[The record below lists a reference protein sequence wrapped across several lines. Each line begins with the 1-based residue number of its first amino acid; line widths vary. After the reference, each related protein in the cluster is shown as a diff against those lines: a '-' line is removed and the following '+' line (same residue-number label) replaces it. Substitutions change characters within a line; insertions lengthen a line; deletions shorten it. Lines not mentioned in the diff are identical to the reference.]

1 VASATKTYSGD
12 LSTAIVG
19 KISDAIEKYQQT
31 KEIEKSKASPEVKTA
46 ANKLL
51 SNESDGSVSTTKD
64 TDLKS
69 YIARVFGTELDASLI
84 QTESKVS
91 KLSDQVLSIGES
103 IVNTQKLV
111 INQNELMEDK
121 FDEILKIFKSNDRRE
136 QEKKDRLEAE
146 GTELGIEKS
155 MEDFGTRKALGTAKG
170 DLTTGGLQFPFKA
183 LRLLGL
189 WRKAGVIRKA
199 LTNEG
204 TSTLLRKAVKTRTT
218 KKFVKTAGNEWMT
231 RGLTNLA
238 KGEIITNATTKGGKR
253 IAKKTAEQIAAEKA
267 AKQVSPDLILGLF
280 RQPAIRKALIS
291 TLGEERAMKLV
302 LRLSGKAAPFLQTA
316 YGIGEGIVRLS
327 PFVGGSDW
335 KGSMLSLGSAIP
347 YAGYAFTALDIFR
360 DIDRE
365 SYTKHIE
372 PNMRILMG
380 IPTKMPSRK
389 NLSDFFND
397 ALGVTPEYEMG
408 TKRQPSFMNKNNFF
422 EKSVV
427 ASSMLIASAAG
438 VTPQVKAEIRSS
450 GLGHIPVEK
459 LNINTDIGSISRS
472 FSTIGLRKNNLISE
486 VIPSLPPLPGFGN
499 ENGDPV
505 KEPWRIFGIPLPDF
519 GITEFIGGTMSA
531 VRDIVWGRKD
541 DGYWGPKWLG
551 WKRKPK
557 EVEPKTTI
565 TGQITDLE
573 ELAFLKLIRHVESSQ
588 GPDSYN
594 TWFGG
599 RTDMDMTSM
608 TLQEVYEEQTR
619 RLNSGEATYN
629 DITSAAVGVG
639 QFMNP
644 LEQAREMYA
653 SRGEEFD
660 PTKITFNKELQLQLM
675 MDLAKRKRGIDVSE
689 PLTLEGL
696 GELNKEWSGLG
707 PFYGQTNRS
716 LEESLNLY
724 NKFLEE
730 LKFTPVEDRRISQVS
745 NTSFETEDILDPSG
759 SISPIIVMNNNTYV
773 RNSDSS
779 LGGIPRGNNDWA
791 NKYKLYSL
799 AG

>member
-1 VASATKTYSGD
+1 MASATKTYSGD

-19 KISDAIEKYQQT
+19 KISDAIEKYRQT
-31 KEIEKSKASPEVKTA
+31 KEIERSKASPEVKSA
-46 ANKLL
+46 ASKLL
-51 SNESDGSVSTTKD
+51 SNDSDGSVSTTKD

-69 YIARVFGTELDASLI
+69 YIARVFGTELDASII
-84 QTESKVS
+84 QTEGKVS
-91 KLSDQVLSIGES
+91 KLSDQVLSVGES

-111 INQNELMEDK
+111 INQNELMESK
-121 FDEILKIFKSNDRRE
+121 FDEILSIFRSNDRRE
-136 QEKKDRLEAE
+136 EERKDRLEAE
-146 GTELGIEKS
+146 GTEIGMEKS
-155 MEDFGTRKALGTAKG
+155 KEDFGTQKNRGTMSG
-170 DLTTGGLQFPFKA
+170 DLSSASFLSA
-183 LRLLGL
+183 LKVAKFIPWL
-189 WRKAGVIRKA
+189 RKAGIWRKGLTNRLASTGIRKA
-199 LTNEG
+199 F
-204 TSTLLRKAVKTRTT
+204 KTRTT
-218 KKFVKTAGNEWMT
+218 KKFAKTAGNEWVT
-231 RGLTNLA
+231 RALSNLA
-238 KGEIITNATTKGGKR
+238 KGEIITNATTSGGKK
-253 IAKKTAEQIAAEKA
+253 IAKKTAAEIAAEKA
-267 AKQVSPDLILGLF
+267 SKQVTPDLILGLF

-291 TLGEERAMKLV
+291 TLGEEQATKLV
-302 LRLSGKAAPFLQTA
+302 LRLSGKAAPFLQTV

-335 KGSMLSLGSAIP
+335 KGSLLSLGSAIP

-360 DIDRE
+360 DIDRFA
-365 SYTKHIE
+365 YTKHIE
-372 PNMRILMG
+372 PNMRIFMG
-380 IPTKMPSRK
+380 IPTKMPSEQ
-389 NLSDFFND
+389 NLADFFNE
-397 ALGVTPEYEMG
+397 ALGVTPEFERG
-408 TKRQPSFMNKNNFF
+408 TRRQPSFMNNFF

-427 ASSMLIASAAG
+427 SSAMLIASAAG

-450 GLGHIPVEK
+450 GLGHIPIDN
-459 LNINTDIGSISRS
+459 LNINTDIGNVSRS
-472 FSTIGLRKNNLISE
+472 FSNIGLRKNNLISE
-486 VIPSLPPLPGFGN
+486 VIPSLPPLPG
-499 ENGDPV
+499 ESDPV
-505 KEPWRIFGIPLPDF
+505 VPDKEPWKIFGIPLPDF
-519 GITEFIGGTMSA
+519 GVTEFIGGTMSA

-588 GPDSYN
+588 GPDAYN

-644 LEQAREMYA
+644 LEQAKEMYA
-653 SRGEEFD
+653 SQGKEFD
-660 PTKITFNKELQLQLM
+660 PTKITFNKELQLQLL

-716 LEESLNLY
+716 LEDSLNLY

-730 LKFTPVEDRRISQVS
+730 LKFTPIQDRKISQINS
-745 NTSFETEDILDPSG
+745 TSFETEDILDSSG
-759 SISPIIVMNNNTYV
+759 PGSSIVIMNNNTYV
-773 RNSDSS
+773 RNSDSP
-779 LGGIPRGNNDWA
+779 LGSIARGNDDWA
-791 NKYKLYSL
+791 NKYRLYSL

>member
-1 VASATKTYSGD
+1 MASATKTYSGD

-19 KISDAIEKYQQT
+19 KISDAIEKYRQT
-31 KEIEKSKASPEVKTA
+31 KEIERSKASPEVKSA
-46 ANKLL
+46 ASKLL
-51 SNESDGSVSTTKD
+51 SNDSDGSVSTTKD

-69 YIARVFGTELDASLI
+69 YIARVFGTELDASII
-84 QTESKVS
+84 QTEGKVS
-91 KLSDQVLSIGES
+91 KLSDQVLSVGES

-111 INQNELMEDK
+111 INQNELMESK
-121 FDEILKIFKSNDRRE
+121 FDEILSIFRSNDRRE
-136 QEKKDRLEAE
+136 EERKDRLEAE
-146 GTELGIEKS
+146 GTEIGMEKS
-155 MEDFGTRKALGTAKG
+155 KEDFGTQKNRGTMSG
-170 DLTTGGLQFPFKA
+170 DLSSASFLSA
-183 LRLLGL
+183 LKVAKFIPWL
-189 WRKAGVIRKA
+189 RKAGIWRKGLTNRLASTGIRKA
-199 LTNEG
+199 F
-204 TSTLLRKAVKTRTT
+204 KTRTT
-218 KKFVKTAGNEWMT
+218 KKFAKTAGNEWVT
-231 RGLTNLA
+231 RALSNLA
-238 KGEIITNATTKGGKR
+238 KGEIITNATTSGGKK
-253 IAKKTAEQIAAEKA
+253 ISKKYAEQIAAEKA
-267 AKQVSPDLILGLF
+267 AERVSPDLILGLF

-291 TLGEERAMKLV
+291 TLGEEQATKLV
-302 LRLSGKAAPFLQTA
+302 LRLSGKAAPFLQTV

-335 KGSMLSLGSAIP
+335 KGSLLSLGSAIP

-360 DIDRE
+360 DIDRFA
-365 SYTKHIE
+365 YTKHIE
-372 PNMRILMG
+372 PNMRIFMG
-380 IPTKMPSRK
+380 IPTKMPSEQ
-389 NLSDFFND
+389 NLADFFNE
-397 ALGVTPEYEMG
+397 ALGVTPEFERG
-408 TKRQPSFMNKNNFF
+408 TRRQPSFMNNFF

-427 ASSMLIASAAG
+427 SSAMLIASAAG

-450 GLGHIPVEK
+450 GLGHIPIDN
-459 LNINTDIGSISRS
+459 LNINTDIGNVSRS
-472 FSTIGLRKNNLISE
+472 FSNIGLRKNNLISE
-486 VIPSLPPLPGFGN
+486 VIPSLPPLPG
-499 ENGDPV
+499 ESDPV
-505 KEPWRIFGIPLPDF
+505 VPDKEPWKIFGIPLPDF
-519 GITEFIGGTMSA
+519 GVTEFIGGTMSA

-588 GPDSYN
+588 GPDAYN

-644 LEQAREMYA
+644 LEQAKEMYA
-653 SRGEEFD
+653 SQGKEFD
-660 PTKITFNKELQLQLM
+660 PTKITFNKELQLQLL

-716 LEESLNLY
+716 LEDSLNLY

-730 LKFTPVEDRRISQVS
+730 LKFTPIQDRKISQINS
-745 NTSFETEDILDPSG
+745 TSFETEDILDSSG
-759 SISPIIVMNNNTYV
+759 PGSSIVIMNNNTYV
-773 RNSDSS
+773 RNSDSP
-779 LGGIPRGNNDWA
+779 LGSIARGNDDWA
-791 NKYKLYSL
+791 NKYRLYSL

>member
-1 VASATKTYSGD
+1 MASATKTYSGD

-19 KISDAIEKYQQT
+19 KISDAIEKYRQT
-31 KEIEKSKASPEVKTA
+31 KEIERSKASPEVKSA
-46 ANKLL
+46 ASKLL
-51 SNESDGSVSTTKD
+51 SNDSDGSVSTTKD

-69 YIARVFGTELDASLI
+69 YIARVFGTELDASII
-84 QTESKVS
+84 QTEGKVS
-91 KLSDQVLSIGES
+91 KLSDQVLSVGES

-111 INQNELMEDK
+111 INQNELMESK
-121 FDEILKIFKSNDRRE
+121 FDEILSIFRSNDRRE
-136 QEKKDRLEAE
+136 EERKDRLEAE
-146 GTELGIEKS
+146 GTEIGMEKS
-155 MEDFGTRKALGTAKG
+155 KEDFGTQKNRGTMSG
-170 DLTTGGLQFPFKA
+170 DLSSASFLSA
-183 LRLLGL
+183 LKVAKFIPWL
-189 WRKAGVIRKA
+189 RKAGIWRKGLTNRLASTGIRKA
-199 LTNEG
+199 F
-204 TSTLLRKAVKTRTT
+204 KTRTT
-218 KKFVKTAGNEWMT
+218 KKFAKTAGNEWVT
-231 RGLTNLA
+231 RALSNLA
-238 KGEIITNATTKGGKR
+238 KGEIITNATTSGGKK
-253 IAKKTAEQIAAEKA
+253 IAKKTAAQIAAEKA
-267 AKQVSPDLILGLF
+267 SKQVTPDLILGLF

-291 TLGEERAMKLV
+291 TLGEEQATKLV
-302 LRLSGKAAPFLQTA
+302 LRLSGKAAPFLQTV

-335 KGSMLSLGSAIP
+335 KGSLLSLGSAIP

-360 DIDRE
+360 DIDRFA
-365 SYTKHIE
+365 YTKHIE
-372 PNMRILMG
+372 PNMRIFMG
-380 IPTKMPSRK
+380 IPTKMPSEQ
-389 NLSDFFND
+389 NLADFFNE
-397 ALGVTPEYEMG
+397 ALGVTPEFERG
-408 TKRQPSFMNKNNFF
+408 TRRQPSFMNNFF

-427 ASSMLIASAAG
+427 SSAMLIASAAG

-450 GLGHIPVEK
+450 GLGHIPIDN
-459 LNINTDIGSISRS
+459 LNINTDIGNVSRS
-472 FSTIGLRKNNLISE
+472 FSNIGLRKNNLISE
-486 VIPSLPPLPGFGN
+486 VIPSLPPLPG
-499 ENGDPV
+499 ESDPV
-505 KEPWRIFGIPLPDF
+505 VPDKEPWKIFGIPLPDF
-519 GITEFIGGTMSA
+519 GVTEFIGGTMSA

-588 GPDSYN
+588 GPDAYN

-644 LEQAREMYA
+644 LEQAKEMYA
-653 SRGEEFD
+653 SQGKEFD
-660 PTKITFNKELQLQLM
+660 PTKITFNKELQLQLL

-716 LEESLNLY
+716 LEDSLNLY

-730 LKFTPVEDRRISQVS
+730 LKFTPIQDRKISQINS
-745 NTSFETEDILDPSG
+745 TSFETEDILDSSG
-759 SISPIIVMNNNTYV
+759 PGSSIVIMNNNTYV
-773 RNSDSS
+773 RNSDSP
-779 LGGIPRGNNDWA
+779 LGSIARGNDDWA
-791 NKYKLYSL
+791 NKYRLYSL

>member
-1 VASATKTYSGD
+1 MASATKTYSGD

-19 KISDAIEKYQQT
+19 KISDAIEKYRQT
-31 KEIEKSKASPEVKTA
+31 KEIERSKASPEVKSA
-46 ANKLL
+46 ASKLL
-51 SNESDGSVSTTKD
+51 SNDSDGSVSTTKD

-69 YIARVFGTELDASLI
+69 YIARVFGTELDASII
-84 QTESKVS
+84 QTEGKVS
-91 KLSDQVLSIGES
+91 KLSDQVLSVGES

-111 INQNELMEDK
+111 INQNELMESK
-121 FDEILKIFKSNDRRE
+121 FDEILSIFRSNDRRE
-136 QEKKDRLEAE
+136 EERKDRLEAE
-146 GTELGIEKS
+146 GTEIGMEKS
-155 MEDFGTRKALGTAKG
+155 KEDFGTQKNRGTMSG
-170 DLTTGGLQFPFKA
+170 DLSSASFLSA
-183 LRLLGL
+183 LKVAKFIPWL
-189 WRKAGVIRKA
+189 RKAGIWRKGLTNRLASTGIRKA
-199 LTNEG
+199 F
-204 TSTLLRKAVKTRTT
+204 KTRTT
-218 KKFVKTAGNEWMT
+218 KKFAKTAGNEWVT
-231 RGLTNLA
+231 RALSNLA
-238 KGEIITNATTKGGKR
+238 KGEIITNATTSGGKK
-253 IAKKTAEQIAAEKA
+253 IAKKTAAQIAAEKA
-267 AKQVSPDLILGLF
+267 SKQVTPDLILGLF

-291 TLGEERAMKLV
+291 TLGEEQATKLV
-302 LRLSGKAAPFLQTA
+302 LRLSGKAAPFLQTV

-335 KGSMLSLGSAIP
+335 KGSLLSLGSAIP

-360 DIDRE
+360 DIDRFA
-365 SYTKHIE
+365 YTKHIE
-372 PNMRILMG
+372 PNMRIFMG
-380 IPTKMPSRK
+380 IPTKMPSEQ
-389 NLSDFFND
+389 NLADFFNE
-397 ALGVTPEYEMG
+397 ALGVTPEFERG
-408 TKRQPSFMNKNNFF
+408 TRRQPSFMNNFF

-427 ASSMLIASAAG
+427 SSAMLIASAAG

-450 GLGHIPVEK
+450 GLGHIPIDN
-459 LNINTDIGSISRS
+459 LNINTDIGNVSRS
-472 FSTIGLRKNNLISE
+472 FSNIGLRKNNLISE
-486 VIPSLPPLPGFGN
+486 VIPSLPPLPG
-499 ENGDPV
+499 ESDPV
-505 KEPWRIFGIPLPDF
+505 VPDKEPWKIFGIPLPDF
-519 GITEFIGGTMSA
+519 GVTEFIGGTMSA

-588 GPDSYN
+588 GPDAYN

-644 LEQAREMYA
+644 LEQAKEMYA
-653 SRGEEFD
+653 SQGKEFD
-660 PTKITFNKELQLQLM
+660 PTKITFNKELQLQLL

-707 PFYGQTNRS
+707 PFYGQTDRS
-716 LEESLNLY
+716 LQESLNLY

-730 LKFTPVEDRRISQVS
+730 LKFTPIQDRKISQINS
-745 NTSFETEDILDPSG
+745 TSFETEDILDSSG
-759 SISPIIVMNNNTYV
+759 PGSSIVIMNNNTYV
-773 RNSDSS
+773 RNSDSP
-779 LGGIPRGNNDWA
+779 LGSIARGNDDWA
-791 NKYKLYSL
+791 NKYRLYSL

>member
-1 VASATKTYSGD
+1 MASATKTYSGD

-19 KISDAIEKYQQT
+19 KISDAIEKYRQT
-31 KEIEKSKASPEVKTA
+31 KEIERSKASPEVKSA
-46 ANKLL
+46 ASKLL
-51 SNESDGSVSTTKD
+51 SNDSDGSVSTTKD

-69 YIARVFGTELDASLI
+69 YIARVFGTELDASII
-84 QTESKVS
+84 QTEGKVS
-91 KLSDQVLSIGES
+91 KLSDQVLSVGES

-111 INQNELMEDK
+111 INQNELMESK
-121 FDEILKIFKSNDRRE
+121 FDEILSIFRSNDRRE
-136 QEKKDRLEAE
+136 EERKDRLEAE
-146 GTELGIEKS
+146 GTEIGMEKS
-155 MEDFGTRKALGTAKG
+155 KEDFGTQKNRGTMSG
-170 DLTTGGLQFPFKA
+170 DLSSASFLSA
-183 LRLLGL
+183 LKVAKFIPWL
-189 WRKAGVIRKA
+189 RKAGIWRKGLTNRLASTGIRKA
-199 LTNEG
+199 F
-204 TSTLLRKAVKTRTT
+204 KTRTT
-218 KKFVKTAGNEWMT
+218 KKFAKTAGNEWVT
-231 RGLTNLA
+231 RALSNLA
-238 KGEIITNATTKGGKR
+238 KGEIITNATTSGGKK
-253 IAKKTAEQIAAEKA
+253 IAKKTAAEIAAEKA
-267 AKQVSPDLILGLF
+267 SKQVTPDLILGLF

-291 TLGEERAMKLV
+291 TLGEEQATKLV
-302 LRLSGKAAPFLQTA
+302 LRLSGKAAPFLQTV

-335 KGSMLSLGSAIP
+335 KGSLLSLGSAIP

-372 PNMRILMG
+372 PNMRIFMG
-380 IPTKMPSRK
+380 IPTKMPSEQ
-389 NLSDFFND
+389 NLADFFNE
-397 ALGVTPEYEMG
+397 ALGVTPEFERG
-408 TKRQPSFMNKNNFF
+408 TRRQPSFMNNFF

-427 ASSMLIASAAG
+427 SSAMLIASAAG

-450 GLGHIPVEK
+450 GLGHIPIDN
-459 LNINTDIGSISRS
+459 LNINTDIGNVSRS
-472 FSTIGLRKNNLISE
+472 FSNIGLRKNNLISE
-486 VIPSLPPLPGFGN
+486 VIPSLPPLPG
-499 ENGDPV
+499 ESDPV
-505 KEPWRIFGIPLPDF
+505 VPDKEPWKIFGIPLPDF
-519 GITEFIGGTMSA
+519 GVTEFIGGTMSA

-588 GPDSYN
+588 GPDAYN

-644 LEQAREMYA
+644 LEQAKEMYA
-653 SRGEEFD
+653 SQGKEFD
-660 PTKITFNKELQLQLM
+660 PTKITFNKELQLQLL

-716 LEESLNLY
+716 LEDSLNLY

-730 LKFTPVEDRRISQVS
+730 LKFTPIQDRKISQINS
-745 NTSFETEDILDPSG
+745 TSFETEDILDSSG
-759 SISPIIVMNNNTYV
+759 PGSSIVIMNNNTYV
-773 RNSDSS
+773 RNSDSP
-779 LGGIPRGNNDWA
+779 LGSIARGNDDWA
-791 NKYKLYSL
+791 NKYRLYSL

>member
-1 VASATKTYSGD
+1 MASATKTYSGD

-19 KISDAIEKYQQT
+19 KISDAIEKYRQT
-31 KEIEKSKASPEVKTA
+31 KEIERSKASPEVKSA
-46 ANKLL
+46 ASKLL
-51 SNESDGSVSTTKD
+51 SNDSDGSVSTTKD

-69 YIARVFGTELDASLI
+69 YIAKVFGTELDASII
-84 QTESKVS
+84 QTEGKVS
-91 KLSDQVLSIGES
+91 KLSDQVLSVGES

-111 INQNELMEDK
+111 INQNELMESK
-121 FDEILKIFKSNDRRE
+121 FDEILSIFRSNDRRE
-136 QEKKDRLEAE
+136 EERKDRLEAE
-146 GTELGIEKS
+146 GTEIGMEKS
-155 MEDFGTRKALGTAKG
+155 KEDFGTQKNRGTMSG
-170 DLTTGGLQFPFKA
+170 DLSSASFLSA
-183 LRLLGL
+183 LKVAKFIPWL
-189 WRKAGVIRKA
+189 RKAGIWRKGLTNRLASTGIRKA
-199 LTNEG
+199 F
-204 TSTLLRKAVKTRTT
+204 KTRTT
-218 KKFVKTAGNEWMT
+218 KKFAKTAGNEWVT
-231 RGLTNLA
+231 RALSNLA
-238 KGEIITNATTKGGKR
+238 KGEIITNATTSGGKK
-253 IAKKTAEQIAAEKA
+253 IAKKTAAQIAAEKA
-267 AKQVSPDLILGLF
+267 SKQVTPDLILGLF

-291 TLGEERAMKLV
+291 TLGEEQATKLV
-302 LRLSGKAAPFLQTA
+302 LRLSGKAAPFLQTV

-335 KGSMLSLGSAIP
+335 KGSLLSLGSAIP

-360 DIDRE
+360 DIDRFA
-365 SYTKHIE
+365 YTKHIE
-372 PNMRILMG
+372 PNMRIFMG
-380 IPTKMPSRK
+380 IPTKMPSEQ
-389 NLSDFFND
+389 NLADFFNE
-397 ALGVTPEYEMG
+397 ALGVTPEFERG
-408 TKRQPSFMNKNNFF
+408 TRRQPSFMNNFF

-427 ASSMLIASAAG
+427 SSAMLIASAAG

-450 GLGHIPVEK
+450 GLGHIPIDN
-459 LNINTDIGSISRS
+459 LNINTDIGNVSRS
-472 FSTIGLRKNNLISE
+472 FSNIGLRKNNLISE
-486 VIPSLPPLPGFGN
+486 VIPSLPPLPG
-499 ENGDPV
+499 ESDPV
-505 KEPWRIFGIPLPDF
+505 VPDKEPWKIFGIPLPDF
-519 GITEFIGGTMSA
+519 GVTEFIGGTMSA
-531 VRDIVWGRKD
+531 VRDLVWGRKD

-588 GPDSYN
+588 GPDAYN

-644 LEQAREMYA
+644 LEQAKEMYA
-653 SRGEEFD
+653 SQGKEFD
-660 PTKITFNKELQLQLM
+660 PTKITFNKELQLQLL

-716 LEESLNLY
+716 LEDSLNLY

-730 LKFTPVEDRRISQVS
+730 LKFTPIQDRKISQINS
-745 NTSFETEDILDPSG
+745 TSFETEDILDSSG
-759 SISPIIVMNNNTYV
+759 PGSSIVIMNNNTYV
-773 RNSDSS
+773 RNSDSP
-779 LGGIPRGNNDWA
+779 LGSIARGNDDWA

>member
-1 VASATKTYSGD
+1 MASATKTYSGD
-12 LSTAIVG
+12 LSTLIVG
-19 KISDAIEKYQQT
+19 KISDAIEKYRQT
-31 KEIEKSKASPEVKTA
+31 KEIERSKASPEVKSA
-46 ANKLL
+46 ASKLL
-51 SNESDGSVSTTKD
+51 SNDSDGSVSTTKD

-69 YIARVFGTELDASLI
+69 YIAKVFGTELDASII
-84 QTESKVS
+84 QTEGKVS
-91 KLSDQVLSIGES
+91 KLSDQVLSVGES

-111 INQNELMEDK
+111 INQNELMESK
-121 FDEILKIFKSNDRRE
+121 FDEILSIFRSNDRRE
-136 QEKKDRLEAE
+136 EERKDRLEAE
-146 GTELGIEKS
+146 GTEIGMEKS
-155 MEDFGTRKALGTAKG
+155 EEDFGTKKALGTMGG
-170 DLTTGGLQFPFKA
+170 DLSSGGLAKA
-183 LRLLGL
+183 LRFFKLFKHLGGS
-189 WRKAGVIRKA
+189 AG
-199 LTNEG
+199 
-204 TSTLLRKAVKTRTT
+204 LRKL
-218 KKFVKTAGNEWMT
+218 
-231 RGLTNLA
+231 LT
-238 KGEIITNATTKGGKR
+238 GKR
-253 IAKKTAEQIAAEKA
+253 IGAPRLWRNIVKEGTPKVAKESGGNFLQRLFSSGLKKIPFKGSGVQTVGEQIGKKKIKKKLIKEGGEKVT
-267 AKQVSPDLILGLF
+267 AKTIEKLF
-280 RQPAIRKALIS
+280 KNPKIWNAIVS
-291 TLGEERAMKLV
+291 TLGEKKATALMSRTA
-302 LRLSGKAAPFLQTA
+302 GKSFPVIQTI
-316 YGIGEGIVRLS
+316 YGIGESLVRLT
-327 PFVGGSDW
+327 PWAGGSDW
-335 KGSMLSLGSAIP
+335 KGSLLSLGGAIP
-347 YAGYAFTALDIFR
+347 KAGYVFTALDIFR
-360 DIDRE
+360 DIDRFA
-365 SYTKHIE
+365 YTKHIE
-372 PNMRILMG
+372 GNFPNI
-380 IPTKMPSRK
+380 TEK
-389 NLSDFFND
+389 NLADFFSE
-397 ALGVTPEYEMG
+397 AVGVTPEFETG
-408 TKRQPSFMNKNNFF
+408 TRRQPSFMNNFF

-427 ASSMLIASAAG
+427 SSTMLIASAAG

-450 GLGHIPVEK
+450 GLGHIPVEN
-459 LNINTDIGSISRS
+459 LNINTDIGNISKS
-472 FSTIGLRKNNLISE
+472 FSNNILGKSNLISE
-486 VIPSLPPLPGFGN
+486 VIPSLPPLPGSGN

-599 RTDMDMTSM
+599 RTDMDVTSM

-716 LEESLNLY
+716 LEDSLNLY

-730 LKFTPVEDRRISQVS
+730 LKFTPIEDRKISQVNS
-745 NTSFETEDILDPSG
+745 TSFETEDILDSSG
-759 SISPIIVMNNNTYV
+759 GISPIIVMNNNTYV
-773 RNSDSS
+773 RNNDSP
-779 LGGIPRGNNDWA
+779 LGGGIPRGNNDWA

>member
-1 VASATKTYSGD
+1 MASATKTYSGD

-19 KISDAIEKYQQT
+19 KISDAIEKYRQT
-31 KEIEKSKASPEVKTA
+31 KEIERSKASPEVKSA
-46 ANKLL
+46 ASKLL
-51 SNESDGSVSTTKD
+51 SNDSDGSVSTTKD

-69 YIARVFGTELDASLI
+69 YIARVFGTELDASII
-84 QTESKVS
+84 QTEGKVS
-91 KLSDQVLSIGES
+91 KLSDQVLSVGES

-111 INQNELMEDK
+111 INQNELMESK
-121 FDEILKIFKSNDRRE
+121 FDEILSIFRSNDRRE
-136 QEKKDRLEAE
+136 EERKDRLEAE
-146 GTELGIEKS
+146 GTEIGMEKS
-155 MEDFGTRKALGTAKG
+155 KEDFGTQKNRGTMSG
-170 DLTTGGLQFPFKA
+170 DLSSASFLSA
-183 LRLLGL
+183 LKVAKFIPWL
-189 WRKAGVIRKA
+189 RKAGIWRKGLTNRLASTGIRKA
-199 LTNEG
+199 F
-204 TSTLLRKAVKTRTT
+204 KTRTT
-218 KKFVKTAGNEWMT
+218 KKFAKTAGNEWVT
-231 RGLTNLA
+231 RALSNLA
-238 KGEIITNATTKGGKR
+238 KGEIITNATTSGGKK
-253 IAKKTAEQIAAEKA
+253 IAKKTAAQIAAEKA
-267 AKQVSPDLILGLF
+267 SKQVTPDLILGLF

-291 TLGEERAMKLV
+291 TLGEEQATKLV
-302 LRLSGKAAPFLQTA
+302 LRLSGKAAPFLQTV

-360 DIDRE
+360 DIDRFA
-365 SYTKHIE
+365 YNKHIE
-372 PNMRILMG
+372 PNMRIFMG
-380 IPTKMPSRK
+380 IPTKMPSEQ
-389 NLSDFFND
+389 NLADFFNE
-397 ALGVTPEYEMG
+397 ALGVTPEFERG
-408 TKRQPSFMNKNNFF
+408 TRRQPSFMNNFF

-427 ASSMLIASAAG
+427 SSAMLIASAAG

-450 GLGHIPVEK
+450 GLGHIPIDN
-459 LNINTDIGSISRS
+459 LNINTDIGNVSRS
-472 FSTIGLRKNNLISE
+472 FSNIGLRKNNLISE
-486 VIPSLPPLPGFGN
+486 VIPSLPPLPG
-499 ENGDPV
+499 ESDPV
-505 KEPWRIFGIPLPDF
+505 VPDKEPWKIFGIPLPDF
-519 GITEFIGGTMSA
+519 GVTEFIGGTMSA
-531 VRDIVWGRKD
+531 VRDIVWGHKD

-644 LEQAREMYA
+644 LEQAKAMYA
-653 SRGEEFD
+653 SQGKEFD
-660 PTKITFNKELQLQLM
+660 PTKITFNKELQLQLL

-716 LEESLNLY
+716 LEDSLNLY

-730 LKFTPVEDRRISQVS
+730 LKFTPIQDRKISQINS
-745 NTSFETEDILDPSG
+745 TSFETEDILDSSG
-759 SISPIIVMNNNTYV
+759 PGSSIVIMNNNTYV
-773 RNSDSS
+773 RNSDSP
-779 LGGIPRGNNDWA
+779 LGSIARGNDDWA
-791 NKYKLYSL
+791 NKYRLYSL